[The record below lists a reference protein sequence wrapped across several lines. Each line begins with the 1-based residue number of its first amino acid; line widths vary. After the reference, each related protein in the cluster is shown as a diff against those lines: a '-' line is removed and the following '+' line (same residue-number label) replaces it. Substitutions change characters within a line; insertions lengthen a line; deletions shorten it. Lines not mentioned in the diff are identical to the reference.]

1 MRYKMETQIINNKT
15 QSSINF
21 RWGGTGDEAK
31 IYFDSEEDLLNQ
43 IEVIKKAVEK
53 VKGMKS

>member
-1 MRYKMETQIINNKT
+1 METQIINNKT